1 MVDTPAMTRRI
12 LASAAL
18 VVALA
23 GSALTAAPASA
34 APNPTLV
41 ITQTPAQVRL
51 VPGETF
57 AITLQTN
64 VTTGY
69 QWNAAAVGKK
79 GVLTVADGV
88 YTAPSSPD
96 GMVGAP
102 GTTTW
107 TVTANKVGTNVVQIV
122 STPPGG
128 GDGTIQTVT
137 VIVKKC

>member
-12 LASAAL
+12 LATAAL
-18 VVALA
+18 VLALT
-23 GSALTAAPASA
+23 GSALTAAPVSA

-107 TVTANKVGTNVVQIV
+107 TVTANKVGTSVVQIV

>member
-12 LASAAL
+12 LATAAL
-18 VVALA
+18 VVALT
-23 GSALTAAPASA
+23 GSALTAAPVSA

-107 TVTANKVGTNVVQIV
+107 TVTANKVGTSVVQIV

>member
-23 GSALTAAPASA
+23 GSALTAAPVSA

-107 TVTANKVGTNVVQIV
+107 TVTANKVGTSVVQIV

>member
-1 MVDTPAMTRRI
+1 MADTPAMTRRI
-12 LASAAL
+12 LATAAL
-18 VVALA
+18 VVALT
-23 GSALTAAPASA
+23 GSALTAAPVSA

>member
-23 GSALTAAPASA
+23 GSALTAAPVSA

>member
-12 LASAAL
+12 LATAAL

-23 GSALTAAPASA
+23 GSALTAAPVSA

>member
-1 MVDTPAMTRRI
+1 MTRRI
-12 LASAAL
+12 LATAAL

-23 GSALTAAPASA
+23 GSALTAGPASA
-34 APNPTLV
+34 ASNPTLV

-57 AITLQTN
+57 AITLPTN

-69 QWNAAAVGKK
+69 QWTARAVGKK
-79 GVLTVADGV
+79 GNLTVSNGV

-102 GTTTW
+102 GSTTW
-107 TVTANKVGTNVVQIV
+107 TVTANKNGTGVVQIV

-128 GDGTIQTVT
+128 GDGTIQTVR

>member
-12 LASAAL
+12 LATAAL
-18 VVALA
+18 VVALT
-23 GSALTAAPASA
+23 GSALTAAPVSA
-34 APNPTLV
+34 APSPTLV

-69 QWNAAAVGKK
+69 QWNAAAMGKK
-79 GVLTVADGV
+79 GVLTVSDGV

-102 GTTTW
+102 GSTTW

>member
-1 MVDTPAMTRRI
+1 MTRRI
-12 LASAAL
+12 LATAAL

-23 GSALTAAPASA
+23 GSALTAGPASA

-51 VPGETF
+51 VPGEAF

-69 QWNAAAVGKK
+69 QWTARAVGKK
-79 GVLTVADGV
+79 GTLTVSDGV

-102 GTTTW
+102 GSTTW
-107 TVTANKVGTNVVQIV
+107 TVTANRNGTGVVQIIA
-122 STPPGG
+122 TPPGG

>member
-12 LASAAL
+12 LATAAL

-23 GSALTAAPASA
+23 GSALTAAPVSA

-51 VPGETF
+51 VPGESF
-57 AITLQTN
+57 NITLPTN

-69 QWNAAAVGKK
+69 QWTATARGKQ
-79 GVLTVADGV
+79 GVITVWDGV

-107 TVTANKVGTNVVQIV
+107 TVVANKVGTNVVQIV

>member
-1 MVDTPAMTRRI
+1 MTRRI
-12 LASAAL
+12 LATAAL
-18 VVALA
+18 VVALT
-23 GSALTAAPASA
+23 GSALTAAPVSA

-107 TVTANKVGTNVVQIV
+107 TVTANKVGTSVVQIV

>member
-18 VVALA
+18 VVALT
-23 GSALTAAPASA
+23 GSALAATPASA
-34 APNPTLV
+34 APSPSLV

-51 VPGETF
+51 VPGETV

-69 QWNAAAVGKK
+69 QWKARVIGKRGAV
-79 GVLTVADGV
+79 TVSDGV

-102 GTTTW
+102 GSTTW
-107 TVTANKVGTNVVQIV
+107 TVTAQKNGTGVVQIV

-128 GDGTIQTVT
+128 GAGTIQTVT

>member
-18 VVALA
+18 VVALT
-23 GSALTAAPASA
+23 GSALTAAPVSA

-107 TVTANKVGTNVVQIV
+107 TVTANKVGTSVVQIV

>member
-1 MVDTPAMTRRI
+1 MTRRL
-12 LASAAL
+12 LATAAL

-23 GSALTAAPASA
+23 GSTLTAGPVSA

-51 VPGETF
+51 IPGESF
-57 AITLQTN
+57 AITLPTN

-69 QWNAAAVGKK
+69 QWNAAAMGKK
-79 GVLTVADGV
+79 GILTVSDGV
-88 YTAPSSPD
+88 YTAPSGSD
-96 GMVGAP
+96 GMAGAP
-102 GTTTW
+102 GSTTW
-107 TVTANKVGTNVVQIV
+107 TVTATKVGTNVVQIV

>member
-23 GSALTAAPASA
+23 GSALTAPPVSA

-107 TVTANKVGTNVVQIV
+107 TVTANKVGTSVVQIV